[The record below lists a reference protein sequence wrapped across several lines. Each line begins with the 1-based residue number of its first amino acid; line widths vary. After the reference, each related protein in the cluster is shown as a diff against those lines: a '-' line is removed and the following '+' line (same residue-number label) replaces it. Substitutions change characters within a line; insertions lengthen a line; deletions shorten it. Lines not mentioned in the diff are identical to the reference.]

1 MGSCPKRLNREASDI
16 LKYWVWLSELK
27 GLRNQTRLALLRRF
41 GDPESIFYAD
51 ADELLLTDGVERSQL
66 KLLENHDLAPADRI
80 LADCQRLDIRLLTL
94 SDAAYPGRLKNIYDP
109 PALLYCKGR
118 LPLLDDLL
126 CVAVVGTRD
135 CTPYGVACA
144 EKLGFGL
151 ASGGAAVVS
160 GLAKGIDAAAIRG
173 ALRAG
178 GVTVGVV
185 GNGLDVYYP
194 YESCYLYEDVA
205 SAGILLSE
213 YPPGTEP
220 ASGHFPV
227 RNRIISGLSLAAL
240 VVEAPEKSGAL
251 ITAATAL
258 EQGRDVFAVPGPID
272 APASVGCNCLIRDG
286 AGLVSDASD
295 ILREYEGRFVL
306 NLKESREQPETLGY
320 QARMAPEPKPVAPTL
335 SLRHSDAELTDDQ
348 IAVLKALSD
357 TEPMQVDDLT
367 ELVEIPTRRVLS
379 ALTVLEID
387 QYVAQHPGKRYTRT
401 VTVIE

>member
-1 MGSCPKRLNREASDI
+1 M

-194 YESCYLYEDVA
+194 YESRYLYEEVA

-357 TEPMQVDDLT
+357 TELMQVDDLT

>member
-1 MGSCPKRLNREASDI
+1 M

-194 YESCYLYEDVA
+194 YESRYLYEDVA

-258 EQGRDVFAVPGPID
+258 EQGWDVFAVPGPID

>member
-1 MGSCPKRLNREASDI
+1 M

-80 LADCQRLDIRLLTL
+80 LADCQRLDIQLLTL

-160 GLAKGIDAAAIRG
+160 GLAKGIDAAAIWG

-194 YESCYLYEDVA
+194 YESRYLYEDVA

-320 QARMAPEPKPVAPTL
+320 QARTAPEPKPVAPTL
-335 SLRHSDAELTDDQ
+335 SLQHSDAELTDDQ

>member
-1 MGSCPKRLNREASDI
+1 M

-27 GLRNQTRLALLRRF
+27 GLRNQTRLALRRRF

-194 YESCYLYEDVA
+194 YESRYLYEDVA

-227 RNRIISGLSLAAL
+227 RNRIISGLSQAAL

-320 QARMAPEPKPVAPTL
+320 QAWTAPEPKPVAPTL
-335 SLRHSDAELTDDQ
+335 SLQHSDAELTDDQ

>member
-1 MGSCPKRLNREASDI
+1 M

-51 ADELLLTDGVERSQL
+51 ADELLLADGVERSQL

-194 YESCYLYEDVA
+194 YESRYLYEDVA

>member
-1 MGSCPKRLNREASDI
+1 M

-109 PALLYCKGR
+109 HALLYCKGR

-194 YESCYLYEDVA
+194 YESRYLYEDVA

>member
-1 MGSCPKRLNREASDI
+1 M

-80 LADCQRLDIRLLTL
+80 LADCQRLDIQLLTL

-194 YESCYLYEDVA
+194 YESRYLYEDVA

-320 QARMAPEPKPVAPTL
+320 QARMAPEPKPVAPTI

>member
-1 MGSCPKRLNREASDI
+1 M

-51 ADELLLTDGVERSQL
+51 ADELLLTDGVELSQL

-194 YESCYLYEDVA
+194 YESRYLYEDVA

>member
-1 MGSCPKRLNREASDI
+1 M

-194 YESCYLYEDVA
+194 HESRYLYEDVA

-387 QYVAQHPGKRYTRT
+387 QYVA
-401 VTVIE
+401 

>member
-1 MGSCPKRLNREASDI
+1 M

-194 YESCYLYEDVA
+194 YESRYLYEDVA

-251 ITAATAL
+251 ITASTAL

>member
-1 MGSCPKRLNREASDI
+1 M

-80 LADCQRLDIRLLTL
+80 LADCQWLDIRLLTL

-135 CTPYGVACA
+135 CTPYGAACA

-194 YESCYLYEDVA
+194 YESRYLYEDVA

>member
-1 MGSCPKRLNREASDI
+1 M

-80 LADCQRLDIRLLTL
+80 LADCQRLDIQLLTL

-173 ALRAG
+173 ALRAS

-194 YESCYLYEDVA
+194 YESRYLYEDVA

>member
-1 MGSCPKRLNREASDI
+1 M

-194 YESCYLYEDVA
+194 HESRYLYEDVA

-320 QARMAPEPKPVAPTL
+320 QARMVPEPKPVAPTL

>member
-1 MGSCPKRLNREASDI
+1 M

-80 LADCQRLDIRLLTL
+80 LADCQRLDIQLLTL

-194 YESCYLYEDVA
+194 YESRYLYEDVA

-240 VVEAPEKSGAL
+240 VVDAPEKSGAL

-320 QARMAPEPKPVAPTL
+320 QARTAPEPKPVAPTL
-335 SLRHSDAELTDDQ
+335 SLQHSDAELTDDQ

>member
-1 MGSCPKRLNREASDI
+1 M

-80 LADCQRLDIRLLTL
+80 LADCQRLDIRLLPL

-194 YESCYLYEDVA
+194 YESHYLYEDVA

-306 NLKESREQPETLGY
+306 NLKEIRKQPETLGY

>member
-1 MGSCPKRLNREASDI
+1 M

-118 LPLLDDLL
+118 LPLLDDFL

-151 ASGGAAVVS
+151 ASGGAAVVG

-194 YESCYLYEDVA
+194 YESRYLYEDVA

>member
-1 MGSCPKRLNREASDI
+1 M

-194 YESCYLYEDVA
+194 YESRYLYEDVA

-357 TEPMQVDDLT
+357 TELMHVDALT

-379 ALTVLEID
+379 ALTALEID

>member
-1 MGSCPKRLNREASDI
+1 M

-94 SDAAYPGRLKNIYDP
+94 FDAAYPGRLKNIYDP

-173 ALRAG
+173 ALRAS

-194 YESCYLYEDVA
+194 YESRYLYEDVA

>member
-1 MGSCPKRLNREASDI
+1 M

-80 LADCQRLDIRLLTL
+80 LADCQRLDIQLLTL

-194 YESCYLYEDVA
+194 YESRYLYEDVA

-220 ASGHFPV
+220 ASGKNKSISN
-227 RNRIISGLSLAAL
+227 RNDCPDNS
-240 VVEAPEKSGAL
+240 
-251 ITAATAL
+251 
-258 EQGRDVFAVPGPID
+258 
-272 APASVGCNCLIRDG
+272 
-286 AGLVSDASD
+286 
-295 ILREYEGRFVL
+295 
-306 NLKESREQPETLGY
+306 
-320 QARMAPEPKPVAPTL
+320 
-335 SLRHSDAELTDDQ
+335 
-348 IAVLKALSD
+348 
-357 TEPMQVDDLT
+357 
-367 ELVEIPTRRVLS
+367 
-379 ALTVLEID
+379 
-387 QYVAQHPGKRYTRT
+387 
-401 VTVIE
+401 

>member
-1 MGSCPKRLNREASDI
+1 M

-194 YESCYLYEDVA
+194 YESRYLYEDVA

-272 APASVGCNCLIRDG
+272 APTSVGCNRLIRDG